1 MNIRMIGLF
10 LLFFVLAIPLISLMA
25 RLDHAVFPH
34 SQGPGAITIAG
45 VGLIFSSLTFL
56 ILYMYYKGTGMA
68 PGFFIS
74 ALAYNLLI
82 VLVKTLSPVAVY
94 EVNKDMAFDCSYFA
108 TPFGFILISV
118 GIFLIYFAVFFAFY
132 SYYKHKIRHETSPR
146 KSRIKAKT
154 IVGIVGGLLLAGLM
168 FTSGSIPILLLFI
181 VGGGSINYLGILSG
195 SSLSIA
201 IALALIGAI
210 LFLRSAYKNSAEQ
223 AIKLRNAGILS
234 AFFWIGAG
242 LLFMYSALW
251 VVYLAALIS
260 LWPLRTVCP
269 K

>member
-1 MNIRMIGLF
+1 MNLRMVGLF
-10 LLFFVLAIPLISLMA
+10 LLFFLLAIPLILFMA
-25 RLDHAVFPH
+25 KLDHALFPN
-34 SQGPGAITIAG
+34 STGPGAITIAG

-56 ILYMYYKGTGMA
+56 ILYMYYRGTGMA
-68 PGFFIS
+68 SGFFIS

-82 VLVKTLSPVAVY
+82 VLVKSLSPVAVY

-108 TPFGFILISV
+108 SPFGFILISV

-132 SYYKHKIRHETSPR
+132 SYYKHKVGHETSPS
-146 KSRIKAKT
+146 KSGVKTRT
-154 IVGIVGGLLLAGLM
+154 IVGIIGGLLLAGLM
-168 FTSGSIPILLLFI
+168 FTTGSIPLLLLFI
-181 VGGGSINYLGILSG
+181 VGGGAMSYLGILTSSG
-195 SSLSIA
+195 LSLV

-210 LFLRSAYKNSAEQ
+210 LFLSSAYKNSAEQ
-223 AIKLRNAGILS
+223 AIKLRNAGILT
-234 AFFWIGAG
+234 AFFWVGAG